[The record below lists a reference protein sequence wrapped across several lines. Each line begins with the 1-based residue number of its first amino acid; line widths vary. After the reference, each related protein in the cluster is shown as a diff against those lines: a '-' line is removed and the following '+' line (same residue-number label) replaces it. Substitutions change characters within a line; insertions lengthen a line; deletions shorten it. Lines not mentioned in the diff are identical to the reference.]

1 MMIFSIILLTVS
13 FLLQGV
19 LSNFIGYTYQDVS
32 IFSTIYVLVVLL
44 LLYPHFENKDK
55 YLLLLVIFGWLM
67 DVVYSNTLL
76 LNISL
81 LYLVYKFS
89 NLFYS
94 FFPYNLI
101 TINVGN
107 VLCIFI
113 YHILSFILL
122 SLLRYDS
129 YSVVMLFRI
138 LGCNIIMTSL
148 YTTIIYILINF
159 IKKRIELKEVK

>member
-1 MMIFSIILLTVS
+1 MIFSIILLTVS

-44 LLYPHFENKDK
+44 LLYPHFENKRK

-81 LYLVYKFS
+81 FYLVYKFS